1 MTLDAAFDLIFLDP
15 TKVTLFRTGGDA
27 VRLTVSD
34 PQVGEER
41 TYLSTQI
48 ARAFPLSKPD
58 TYIGLRDSKDKD
70 IGMLLSLDGLAPE
83 SRKIA
88 EDELNR
94 RYFLP
99 RVIKVNKVKKEFE
112 TVTFDVVTDRGP
124 RVYTVQ
130 NMRESSLEVS
140 PGRVLVSDRTGA
152 RFEIPDVNAA
162 GKEVL
167 AVMGRV
173 LG

>member
-1 MTLDAAFDLIFLDP
+1 MSLDAAFDLIFLDP
-15 TKVTLFRTGGDA
+15 ERIRFFRTGGDA
-27 VRLTVSD
+27 VRLSVAD
-34 PQVGEER
+34 PQIGEER
-41 TYLSTQI
+41 TYLSVQI
-48 ARAFPLSKPD
+48 ARAFPLSD
-58 TYIGLRDSKDKD
+58 SERYIGLRDSADKD
-70 IGMLLSLDGLAPE
+70 IGMLLSLDGLAADSKAVVE
-83 SRKIA
+83 
-88 EDELNR
+88 EELSR

-99 RVIKVNKVKKEFE
+99 RVLTINKVKKEYE

-130 NMRESSLEVS
+130 NMRESSQEIQ
-140 PGRVLVSDRTGA
+140 PGRVLITDRTGA
-152 RFEIPDVNAA
+152 RFEIPDVRAA

>member
-1 MTLDAAFDLIFLDP
+1 MSLDAAFDLIFLDP
-15 TKVTLFRTGGDA
+15 QKVTLFRTGGDA
-27 VRLTVSD
+27 VRLTVFD

-41 TYLSTQI
+41 TYLSVQI
-48 ARAFPLSKPD
+48 ARAFPLANPD
-58 TYIGLRDSKDKD
+58 RYIGLRDSKDKD
-70 IGMLLSLDGLAPE
+70 IGMFQSLDGLSPD
-83 SRKIA
+83 SLKIV
-88 EDELNR
+88 EEELSR

-99 RVIKVNKVKKEFE
+99 RVLSVNKVKKEYE

-130 NMRESSLEVS
+130 NMRESSQEVQ
-140 PGRVLVSDRTGA
+140 PGRVLVTDRTGA
-152 RFEIPDVNAA
+152 RFEFPDVNAA
-162 GKEVL
+162 GKDVL